1 MSAKHKQSQYRIPS
15 RTKLIIVDAHD
26 TIFKPDLSRTEAE
39 IFNDPMKKERITWML
54 RYGFLNF
61 IEYFSV
67 QKNIDIVISS
77 DGQKKRLTQIAQQF
91 GVYDQLKAIYGAEH
105 IDKWDYL
112 KRLDKILSECQTEAQ
127 DAVFIGDSQVD
138 MFSAEKYGVPFIQVP
153 NTIIERA
160 FSFNSFLEIDFDSG
174 DYGLELI
181 DLHQIKQISHNLST
195 PQLVE
200 EAIRRQEGVLAHLG
214 PLVINKEKHQSAD
227 DTKVYIVKE
236 PSSENEIS
244 WSEDIFPFDME
255 AYHTLFSKLKD
266 FLHNQS
272 VYIQDCFAGSEASCR
287 IPLRIITQNAWHNLF
302 VRHMFRQA
310 TEEEM
315 AFFFPEY
322 TLVHIPEL
330 KVSVDQ
336 DEATFDNMI
345 LINLLK
351 KMILIV
357 GTNSTNVIRK
367 AVFLTLSFILPKND
381 MIPVRCSAN
390 KGDDGSLA
398 LFFSEDQAQKN
409 SLCLNTNRSFFG
421 DDCHG
426 WTQDGFTNIE
436 WGCRTHVDGLNIIQ
450 DPEIFPVIREFS
462 TILENIEI
470 NEKRRLQFKRQN
482 PKYHAIA
489 SFPITHLRHA
499 DRSGIAPFPR
509 HLFIL
514 VKDAMGVLP
523 ALGKLTHEQASIFL
537 LLGYGSEW
545 KESEESDS
553 PTIYY
558 HPLYN
563 SDPSIS
569 SEPFY
574 QALLY
579 ETLPRSKSQ
588 CWLLNTKPLGHHKN
602 LFATADQQLLQRFV
616 FAVQSDDTQH
626 IKWDNDSYWKFPA
639 VHSFEDY
646 PETLFNPKKAWET
659 DSDQF
664 LKSNKRLKRSFSVR
678 LSSYHNTL
686 PISLK
691 NVVDWFIDREG

>member
-15 RTKLIIVDAHD
+15 GTKLIIVDAHD

-91 GVYDQLKAIYGAEH
+91 GVYDQLMAIYGAEH

-160 FSFNSFLEIDFDSG
+160 FSFNSFLDIDFDSG

-200 EAIRRQEGVLAHLG
+200 EAIRRKEGVLAHLG
-214 PLVINKEKHQSAD
+214 PLVINKEEHQSAD

-255 AYHTLFSKLKD
+255 AYHTHFSKLKD
-266 FLHNQS
+266 FLQNQS

-310 TEEEM
+310 TEDEM
-315 AFFFPEY
+315 ASFFPEY
-322 TLVHIPEL
+322 TLVHIPEF

-336 DEATFDNMI
+336 DENSFDNMI

-351 KMILIV
+351 KVILIV

-450 DPEIFPVIREFS
+450 DPEIFPVTREFS
-462 TILENIEI
+462 TILENIGI
-470 NEKRRLQFKRQN
+470 NEKRRLQFNRQN

-499 DRSGIAPFPR
+499 DRSGIAPFPK

-545 KESEESDS
+545 EDSGMSES

-558 HPLYN
+558 RPFYN
-563 SDPSIS
+563 GDPSIY
-569 SEPFY
+569 SESFY
-574 QALLY
+574 AALLY
-579 ETLPRSKSQ
+579 EKLERSKTQ
-588 CWLLNTKPLGHHKN
+588 CWLLNTKPLGNHKN
-602 LFATADQQLLQRFV
+602 QFATADQQLLQRFV

-639 VHSFEDY
+639 VHSFGDY
-646 PETLFNPKKAWET
+646 PETLLNPKKAWET

-664 LKSNKRLKRSFSVR
+664 LESNKRLKRSFSVR
-678 LSSYHNTL
+678 LSSYHSTL
-686 PISLK
+686 PLSLK
-691 NVVDWFIDREG
+691 NVVEWFID